1 MIFCCECKDD
11 ARLKTSCKS
20 RILTRNGLPIYVK
33 VESVWKKFYF
43 ISVTE
48 SLTSYFSVNFN
59 DLSKT
64 EERREFA
71 LEFSREFLSVAQRE
85 GIYFDENAVEDA
97 VKRPQIW
104 PAGTTTSIHIDFWQG
119 ETNKV

>member
-1 MIFCCECKDD
+1 M
-11 ARLKTSCKS
+11 
-20 RILTRNGLPIYVK
+20 TRNGLPIYVK